1 MERYSALGVTGSGV
15 GGFTRR
21 GTGLTSGRFT
31 GRLRGYAVE
40 VVCGG
45 EVEEGGVAV
54 TGGGCVLGWGR
65 GGRAGGLGAQ
75 LFLTAG
81 VGGHKGAGRLELLE
95 LAWYMGH
102 LLGLAEEIL
111 PP

>member
-15 GGFTRR
+15 GGFT
-21 GTGLTSGRFT
+21 GGFT
-31 GRLRGYAVE
+31 GRLWGSVTE

-45 EVEEGGVAV
+45 EVKGGGVTV
-54 TGGGCVLGWGR
+54 EGEVCVLGWGR
-65 GGRAGGLGAQ
+65 GGRAGGLGGQ

-81 VGGHKGAGRLELLE
+81 VRGHKGAGRLELLK
-95 LAWYMGH
+95 LAWYTGH

-111 PP
+111 PR